1 MALLIIGSAQNRGR
15 MERRGDSRRPF
26 VRDEVSVFSG
36 QTIGASQQRLSR
48 GRAQTNNHLGFD
60 HIGFGSKPG
69 IARRD
74 FRSLRLFVNP
84 TLAAFLEFEVLDGI
98 GDVYLVWIYP
108 CIGQCSSKDLAG
120 RTNKGMPLPVFFIA
134 GLLSDQDQ
142 PRRHGSFAE
151 HSLGCE
157 AI

>member
-1 MALLIIGSAQNRGR
+1 MALLGIGSAQNRGR
-15 MERRGDSRRPF
+15 MERRSDSRRPF
-26 VRDEVSVFSG
+26 VRDEVSVLSG
-36 QTIGASQQRLSR
+36 QTIGAPQQRLSC
-48 GRAQTNNHLGFD
+48 GRAQTNNHLGFN
-60 HIGFGSKPG
+60 HIGFGPKPG
-69 IARRD
+69 MACRD

-84 TLAAFLEFEVLDGI
+84 TLAAFLELEVFDGI
-98 GDVYLVWIYP
+98 RDVDLVGIYP
-108 CIGQCSSKDLAG
+108 CIRQSSSEDLAG
-120 RTNKGMPLPVFFIA
+120 RTNKGMTLSVFFIA